1 MSKESYRSKI
11 DKLVCESGLKGSAVA
26 REMGVSVDRIIA
38 LRRGKDEN
46 ISSDDFKSCVSAIA
60 RLGGD
65 IPVTQHR
72 SIEERLSDIE
82 AKLDR
87 VVKMLGEQNAY
98 PDA

>member
-1 MSKESYRSKI
+1 
-11 DKLVCESGLKGSAVA
+11 
-26 REMGVSVDRIIA
+26 
-38 LRRGKDEN
+38 
-46 ISSDDFKSCVSAIA
+46 
-60 RLGGD
+60 
-65 IPVTQHR
+65 VTQHR